1 VPTNRK
7 DTQQMSNAPIN
18 TAPIQQ
24 LIQQIK
30 VADLSNQKEVK
41 IDIATAKNV
50 AYTLGIVMSRLAG
63 NYEDLLS
70 KKDKDEVIQVQ
81 MDGGKL

>member
-1 VPTNRK
+1 
-7 DTQQMSNAPIN
+7 MSNTPIN
-18 TAPIQQ
+18 TAPLQQ

-30 VADLSNQKEVK
+30 VADQSNQKEVK

-70 KKDKDEVIQVQ
+70 KKDKEEVIQIQ

>member
-1 VPTNRK
+1 
-7 DTQQMSNAPIN
+7 MSNAPIN

-30 VADLSNQKEVK
+30 VADQSNQKEVK
-41 IDIATAKNV
+41 IDIITAKNV
-50 AYTLGIVMSRLAG
+50 VYALGIVMSRLAV
-63 NYEDLLS
+63 NYEDLLT
-70 KKDKDEVIQVQ
+70 KKDKEETIQIQ

>member
-1 VPTNRK
+1 
-7 DTQQMSNAPIN
+7 MSTPIN

-30 VADLSNQKEVK
+30 SADQAKLKEVK
-41 IDIATAKNV
+41 IDITTAKNV

-63 NYEDLLS
+63 NYEDLLT
-70 KKDKDEVIQVQ
+70 KKDKEETIQIQ

>member
-1 VPTNRK
+1 
-7 DTQQMSNAPIN
+7 MSNAPIN
-18 TAPIQQ
+18 TAPLQQ

-63 NYEDLLS
+63 NYEELLT

>member
-1 VPTNRK
+1 
-7 DTQQMSNAPIN
+7 MSNTPIN

-30 VADLSNQKEVK
+30 VADQSNQKEVR
-41 IDIATAKNV
+41 IDITTAKNV

-63 NYEDLLS
+63 NYEDLLI

>member
-1 VPTNRK
+1 
-7 DTQQMSNAPIN
+7 MSNTPIN

-30 VADLSNQKEVK
+30 VADQSNQKEVR

-70 KKDKDEVIQVQ
+70 KKDKEEVIQIQ

>member
-1 VPTNRK
+1 
-7 DTQQMSNAPIN
+7 MSNAPIN

>member
-1 VPTNRK
+1 
-7 DTQQMSNAPIN
+7 MSNTPIN

-30 VADLSNQKEVK
+30 VADQSNQKEVR
-41 IDIATAKNV
+41 IDITAAKNV

>member
-1 VPTNRK
+1 
-7 DTQQMSNAPIN
+7 MSNAPIN

-30 VADLSNQKEVK
+30 VADQSNQKEVK

-63 NYEDLLS
+63 DYENLLV
-70 KKDKDEVIQVQ
+70 KKDQADPIQIQ

>member
-1 VPTNRK
+1 MPTNK
-7 DTQQMSNAPIN
+7 KETSMSNTPIN
-18 TAPIQQ
+18 TAPLQQ

-30 VADLSNQKEVK
+30 VADQSNQKEVK

-70 KKDKDEVIQVQ
+70 KKDKEEVIQIQ

>member
-1 VPTNRK
+1 MNNT
-7 DTQQMSNAPIN
+7 PIN
-18 TAPIQQ
+18 TASLQQ

-30 VADLSNQKEVK
+30 TADISNQKDIK
-41 IDIATAKNV
+41 IDINTAKNI

-63 NYEDLLS
+63 DYEQLLA
-70 KKDKDEVIQVQ
+70 KKDKDDPIQIQ

>member
-1 VPTNRK
+1 
-7 DTQQMSNAPIN
+7 MSNAPIN

-30 VADLSNQKEVK
+30 VADLSNQKEVR
-41 IDIATAKNV
+41 IDITAAKNV

-63 NYEDLLS
+63 NYEELLV
-70 KKDKDEVIQVQ
+70 KKDKEETIQIQ

>member
-1 VPTNRK
+1 
-7 DTQQMSNAPIN
+7 MSNTPIN

-30 VADLSNQKEVK
+30 AADQSKQKEVK
-41 IDIATAKNV
+41 IDITTAKNV

-63 NYEDLLS
+63 DYEQLLT
-70 KKDKDEVIQVQ
+70 KKDKEETIQIQ

>member
-1 VPTNRK
+1 MN
-7 DTQQMSNAPIN
+7 MPIN
-18 TAPIQQ
+18 TAPLQQ

-30 VADLSNQKEVK
+30 TADLSNQKDIK
-41 IDIATAKNV
+41 IDISTAKNI

-63 NYEDLLS
+63 DYEQLLA
-70 KKDKDEVIQVQ
+70 KKDKDDTIQIQ

>member
-1 VPTNRK
+1 
-7 DTQQMSNAPIN
+7 MSNTPIN

-30 VADLSNQKEVK
+30 VADQSNQKEVK

-63 NYEDLLS
+63 DYEQLLS
-70 KKDKDEVIQVQ
+70 KKDKEEVIQIQ

>member
-1 VPTNRK
+1 
-7 DTQQMSNAPIN
+7 MSNAPIN

-70 KKDKDEVIQVQ
+70 KKDKEEVIQVQ

>member
-1 VPTNRK
+1 
-7 DTQQMSNAPIN
+7 MSMPIN
-18 TAPIQQ
+18 TAPLQQ

-30 VADLSNQKEVK
+30 TADLSNQKDIK
-41 IDIATAKNV
+41 IDITNAKNI

-63 NYEDLLS
+63 DYEQLLA
-70 KKDKDEVIQVQ
+70 KKDKDDPIQIQ

>member
-1 VPTNRK
+1 MP
-7 DTQQMSNAPIN
+7 QMSNTPIN
-18 TAPIQQ
+18 TAPLQQ

-30 VADLSNQKEVK
+30 VADQSNQKEVK
-41 IDIATAKNV
+41 IDIAAAKNV

-63 NYEDLLS
+63 DYEQLLS
-70 KKDKDEVIQVQ
+70 KKDKEEVIQIQ

>member
-1 VPTNRK
+1 
-7 DTQQMSNAPIN
+7 MPIN
-18 TAPIQQ
+18 TAPLQQ

-30 VADLSNQKEVK
+30 TADLSNQKDIK
-41 IDIATAKNV
+41 IDITNAKNI

-63 NYEDLLS
+63 DYEQLLA
-70 KKDKDEVIQVQ
+70 KKDKDDPIQIQ

>member
-1 VPTNRK
+1 
-7 DTQQMSNAPIN
+7 MSKAPIN
-18 TAPIQQ
+18 TAPLQQ

-30 VADLSNQKEVK
+30 VADQSNQKEVK

>member
-1 VPTNRK
+1 
-7 DTQQMSNAPIN
+7 MSNAPIN
-18 TAPIQQ
+18 TAPLQQ

>member
-1 VPTNRK
+1 
-7 DTQQMSNAPIN
+7 MSTPIN
-18 TAPIQQ
+18 TAPLQQ

-30 VADLSNQKEVK
+30 VADQSNQKEVK
-41 IDIATAKNV
+41 IDIAAAKNV

-63 NYEDLLS
+63 DYEQLLS
-70 KKDKDEVIQVQ
+70 KKDKEEVIQIQ

>member
-1 VPTNRK
+1 MN
-7 DTQQMSNAPIN
+7 MPIN
-18 TAPIQQ
+18 TAPLQQ

-30 VADLSNQKEVK
+30 TADLSNQKDIK
-41 IDIATAKNV
+41 IDISTAKNI

-63 NYEDLLS
+63 DYEQLLA
-70 KKDKDEVIQVQ
+70 KKDKDDPIQIQ

>member
-1 VPTNRK
+1 
-7 DTQQMSNAPIN
+7 MSNAPIN

-30 VADLSNQKEVK
+30 VADQSNQKEVK

-63 NYEDLLS
+63 NYEDLLT

>member
-1 VPTNRK
+1 
-7 DTQQMSNAPIN
+7 MSTPIN
-18 TAPIQQ
+18 TAPLQQ

-30 VADLSNQKEVK
+30 VADQSNQKEVK
-41 IDIATAKNV
+41 IDIAAAKNV

-63 NYEDLLS
+63 DYEQLLS
-70 KKDKDEVIQVQ
+70 KKDKDEVIQIQ

>member
-1 VPTNRK
+1 
-7 DTQQMSNAPIN
+7 MSNAPIN

-30 VADLSNQKEVK
+30 VADQSNQKEVK

-63 NYEDLLS
+63 DYEQLLS
-70 KKDKDEVIQVQ
+70 KKNKEEVIQIQ

>member
-1 VPTNRK
+1 
-7 DTQQMSNAPIN
+7 MSNAPIN

-30 VADLSNQKEVK
+30 VADQSNQKEVK

-63 NYEDLLS
+63 DYEQLLS
-70 KKDKDEVIQVQ
+70 KKDKEEVIQIQ

>member
-1 VPTNRK
+1 
-7 DTQQMSNAPIN
+7 MSNAPIN
-18 TAPIQQ
+18 TAPLQQ

-30 VADLSNQKEVK
+30 VADQSNQKEVK

>member
-1 VPTNRK
+1 
-7 DTQQMSNAPIN
+7 MSNAPIN

-30 VADLSNQKEVK
+30 VADQSNQKEVR
-41 IDIATAKNV
+41 IDITAAKNV

>member
-1 VPTNRK
+1 
-7 DTQQMSNAPIN
+7 
-18 TAPIQQ
+18 
-24 LIQQIK
+24 

>member
-1 VPTNRK
+1 
-7 DTQQMSNAPIN
+7 MSNAPIN

-30 VADLSNQKEVK
+30 VADQSNQKEVK

-70 KKDKDEVIQVQ
+70 KKDKEEVIQVQ

>member
-1 VPTNRK
+1 
-7 DTQQMSNAPIN
+7 MSNAPIN

-30 VADLSNQKEVK
+30 VADLSNQKEVR
-41 IDIATAKNV
+41 IDITTAKNV

>member
-1 VPTNRK
+1 
-7 DTQQMSNAPIN
+7 
-18 TAPIQQ
+18 
-24 LIQQIK
+24 
-30 VADLSNQKEVK
+30 VADQSNQKEVR
-41 IDIATAKNV
+41 IDIITAKNV
-50 AYTLGIVMSRLAG
+50 AYALGIVMSRLAG